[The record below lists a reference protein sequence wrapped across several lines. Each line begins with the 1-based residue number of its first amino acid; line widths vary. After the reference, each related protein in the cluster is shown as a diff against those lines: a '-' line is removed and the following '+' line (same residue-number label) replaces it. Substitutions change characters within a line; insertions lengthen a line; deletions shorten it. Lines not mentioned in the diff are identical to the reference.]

1 MSYLE
6 EQIRDD
12 VFEYQT
18 ENGLEVKTLEDM
30 TLEEVLEQYL
40 SWNGILGYTSHIMEI
55 IKIKGGN
62 K

>member
-40 SWNGILGYTSHIMEI
+40 SWNGILGYTSHIMKI
-55 IKIKGGN
+55 IEIKGGN

>member
-18 ENGLEVKTLEDM
+18 ENGLEVKTLEEM

-40 SWNGILGYTSHIMEI
+40 SWNGILGYTSHIMKI
-55 IKIKGGN
+55 IEIKGGN

>member
-12 VFEYQT
+12 VFEFQT
-18 ENGLEVKTLEDM
+18 ENGLEVKTIEDM
-30 TLEEVLEQYL
+30 SLEEVLDQYL
-40 SWNGILGYTSHIMEI
+40 QWNGIIGYTSHIMKI
-55 IKIKGGN
+55 IELKGGN